1 MLSSGNR
8 DMAKSLIEAVACGV
22 VKTVDGPGVSAGGGQ
37 ARGR

>member
-1 MLSSGNR
+1 MPSPGN
-8 DMAKSLIEAVACGV
+8 MGAVKSLIEAVACGV